1 MFEKENTDH
10 GNHMINAQPSFSKK
24 RCFQHVFRPH
34 ETELGIDR
42 RVFNFLRFVVRF
54 EKFRFGDRLVWTV
67 GLTMLT
73 EKQKCPF
80 NLFFVCMEF
89 IDSNRE

>member
-42 RVFNFLRFVVRF
+42 GVFQFPPACSAFSRSFVSVTDWCGR
-54 EKFRFGDRLVWTV
+54 
-67 GLTMLT
+67 
-73 EKQKCPF
+73 
-80 NLFFVCMEF
+80 
-89 IDSNRE
+89 